1 MQDWLTVIAIT
12 SLAVISPGPD
22 FAMVS
27 RNSMLI
33 SRRAGLLTALGI
45 GGGVLLHV
53 AYTLGGIGLLL
64 QQSPGLFNTVRL
76 AGAVWLVWLGIGMLR
91 RPPGPLAAAE
101 GLTRDLAALRR
112 GFLTNALNPKTT
124 VFILSL
130 FLQVTGPETPF
141 SRQISYGLFISA
153 AHVLWFGLVAL
164 LLSAPGVQNRLL
176 GARVWIDRVFGLLLV
191 GFGLLLGLQ
200 GAA

>member
-1 MQDWLTVIAIT
+1 MQDWLTVIVIT
-12 SLAVISPGPD
+12 TLAVISPGPD
-22 FAMVS
+22 FAMVC
-27 RNSMLI
+27 RNSALI

-64 QQSPGLFNTVRL
+64 HQSPALFHTLRL
-76 AGAVWLVWLGIGMLR
+76 AGAAWLVWLGFGMLR
-91 RPPGPLAAAE
+91 SPPGALAE
-101 GLTRDLAALRR
+101 PPQLTSDLAALRR

-130 FLQVTGPETPF
+130 FLQVTGPDTPF
-141 SRQISYGLFISA
+141 SRQIGYGLFISA

-164 LLSAPGVQNRLL
+164 LLSAPGVQTRLL
-176 GARVWIDRVFGLLLV
+176 GARVWIDRIFGLLLI
-191 GFGLLLGLQ
+191 GFGLLLGLS
-200 GAA
+200 AAP

>member
-12 SLAVISPGPD
+12 TLAVISPGPD
-22 FAMVS
+22 FAMVC
-27 RNSMLI
+27 RNSVSI

-64 QQSPGLFNTVRL
+64 HQSPGVFNAVRL
-76 AGAVWLVWLGIGMLR
+76 AGAAWLVWLGFGMLR
-91 RPPGPLAAAE
+91 SANGVPADPPQ
-101 GLTRDLAALRR
+101 LTSDLAALRR

-130 FLQVTGPETPF
+130 FLQVTGPETSF

-153 AHVLWFGLVAL
+153 AHVLWFALVAL
-164 LLSAPGVQNRLL
+164 LLSAPGVQTRLL
-176 GARVWIDRVFGLLLV
+176 GARVWIDRIFGLLLI
-191 GFGLLLGLQ
+191 GFGLLLGLS
-200 GAA
+200 AAP

>member
-12 SLAVISPGPD
+12 TLAVISPGPD
-22 FAMVS
+22 FAMVC
-27 RNSMLI
+27 RNSVSI

-64 QQSPGLFNTVRL
+64 HQSPGVFNAVRL
-76 AGAVWLVWLGIGMLR
+76 AGAAWLVWLGFGMLR
-91 RPPGPLAAAE
+91 SAPGAPADPPQ
-101 GLTRDLAALRR
+101 LTSDLAALRR

-130 FLQVTGPETPF
+130 FLQVTGPDTPF
-141 SRQISYGLFISA
+141 SRQIGFGLFISA

-164 LLSAPGVQNRLL
+164 LLSAPGIQTRLL
-176 GARVWIDRVFGLLLV
+176 GARVWIDRIFGLLLI
-191 GFGLLLGLQ
+191 GFGLLLGLS
-200 GAA
+200 AAP